1 MSRHISSSFSIHP
14 QMKDRFLGKCKSITK
29 NLQEKLS
36 IEKEEKERSFKE
48 LIEGE
53 LDNLKQ
59 RGMEDRD
66 KVLPAAED
74 RERKEID
81 EETKMLESKREI
93 AAREALL
100 VKLRKEMYQN
110 SKVRTYIRTYL

>member
-1 MSRHISSSFSIHP
+1 
-14 QMKDRFLGKCKSITK
+14 MKDRFIGKCKSITK
-29 NLQEKLS
+29 HLQEKLS

-53 LDNLKQ
+53 LDSLKQ

-66 KVLPAAED
+66 RVLPAAED

-81 EETKMLESKREI
+81 EETKMLESKRKI

-100 VKLRKEMYQN
+100 VKMRKEMYQN
-110 SKVRTYIRTYL
+110 SKVRIYIC